1 MQLIEDWDRV
11 LKRAW
16 SIKFT
21 AISIVLSGAEVVVQI
36 WQPAHIP
43 NGLFAGLAGMV
54 SVGAGIARLLAQKEE
69 HDAAPTAQ

>member
-1 MQLIEDWDRV
+1 MQLLEDWDRV

-21 AISIVLSGAEVVVQI
+21 AISIVLSAGEVVVQI

-43 NGLFAGLAGMV
+43 NGLFAGLAGAV
-54 SVGAGIARLLAQKEE
+54 SVGAGIARLLAQQEE
-69 HDAAPTAQ
+69 SNADPAPK